1 MEISAS
7 LVKELRQKTNAGI
20 MECKSALQESN
31 GDIEAAVQILRK
43 RGLAVAEKKA
53 HRKVPE
59 GIVAS
64 YIHLGG
70 KIGVL
75 VEVNC
80 ETDFVA
86 RNEVFRGF
94 VKDITMQIAAMN
106 PRYLGREEIP
116 PEVIEKEKE
125 KYRSEI
131 TDKPPEIIEKI
142 VEGKLHKFFYSEKCL
157 LDQPFVKDPE
167 ITIGQHL
174 KQTIG
179 ELRENIV
186 IRRFV
191 RYSMGEDDTA

>member
-7 LVKELRQKTNAGI
+7 LVSELRQKTNAGI
-20 MECKSALQESN
+20 MACKSALDEAN
-31 GDIEAAVQILRK
+31 GDIEVAVQILRK
-43 RGLAVAEKKA
+43 KGVAIAEKKA

-59 GIVAS
+59 GVVAS

-86 RNEVFRGF
+86 RNEGFRAF

-106 PRYLGREEIP
+106 PKYIRREDIP
-116 PEVIEKEKE
+116 PEAIEEEKE

-131 TDKPPEIIEKI
+131 TGKPPEIIEKI
-142 VEGKLHKFFYSEKCL
+142 VEGKMRKFFFSEKCL
-157 LDQPFVKDPE
+157 LDQPFVKDPD
-167 ITIGQHL
+167 ITIVQYL
-174 KQTIG
+174 KQQIG
-179 ELRENIV
+179 ELGENIV

-191 RYSMGEDDTA
+191 RYSMGEDD

>member
-20 MECKSALQESN
+20 MQCKSALQESK

-43 RGLAVAEKKA
+43 KGVAIAEKKA
-53 HRKVPE
+53 HRKVPG

-86 RNEVFRGF
+86 RNEVFRAF

-106 PRYLGREEIP
+106 PKYIRREDVSPEI
-116 PEVIEKEKE
+116 IEKEKE
-125 KYRSEI
+125 EYRSEI
-131 TDKPPEIIEKI
+131 TEKPPEIVEKI
-142 VEGKLHKFFYSEKCL
+142 VEGKMKKFFFSTKCL
-157 LDQPFVKDPE
+157 LDQPFVKDPD
-167 ITIGQHL
+167 ITIEEYL
-174 KQTIG
+174 KQKIG
-179 ELRENIV
+179 ELGENIV

-191 RYSMGEDDTA
+191 RYGMGEDD

>member
-20 MECKSALQESN
+20 MECKGALQESD
-31 GDIEAAVQILRK
+31 GDIEEAVRILRK
-43 RGLAVAEKKA
+43 KGVDVAEKKA
-53 HRKVPE
+53 HREVPE
-59 GIVAS
+59 GTVAS

-86 RNEVFRGF
+86 RNEVFRAF

-106 PRYLGREEIP
+106 PNYISREEVP

-125 KYRSEI
+125 RLASEVS
-131 TDKPPEIIEKI
+131 DKPPHIMEKI
-142 VEGKLHKFFYSEKCL
+142 VEGKMNKFFFAVMCL
-157 LDQPFVKDPE
+157 LDQPFIKDPDV
-167 ITIGQHL
+167 TIGQYL
-174 KQTIG
+174 KEKVG

-191 RYSMGEDDTA
+191 RYSMGEDE

>member
-1 MEISAS
+1 MDISAA

-20 MECKSALQESN
+20 MECKSALQEAQ
-31 GDIEAAVQILRK
+31 GDIEEAVRILRK
-43 RGLAVAEKKA
+43 KGVAIAEKKA
-53 HRKVPE
+53 QREVPE
-59 GIVAS
+59 GTVAS

-86 RNEVFRGF
+86 RNEVFRDF

-106 PRYLGREEIP
+106 PKYISRDDIP
-116 PEVIEKEKE
+116 PEAIEQEKE
-125 KYRSEI
+125 KYASEV
-131 TDKPPEIIEKI
+131 TDKPPHIVEKI
-142 VEGKLHKFFYSEKCL
+142 VEGKMNKFFFAEKCL
-157 LDQPFVKDPE
+157 LHQPFVKDPD
-167 ITIGQHL
+167 ITIGQYL
-174 KQTIG
+174 KQRIG

-191 RYSMGEDDTA
+191 RYSMGEDE

>member
-20 MECKSALQESN
+20 LECKNALQESN
-31 GDIEAAVQILRK
+31 GDIETAVQILRK
-43 RGLAVAEKKA
+43 KGVAIAEKKA

-59 GIVAS
+59 GVVAS

-86 RNEVFRGF
+86 RNDVFRGF

-106 PRYLGREEIP
+106 PKYMVREDVSP
-116 PEVIEKEKE
+116 DVIEKEKE
-125 KYRSEI
+125 EYRSEI
-131 TDKPPEIIEKI
+131 TDKPAHIIDKI
-142 VEGKLHKFFYSEKCL
+142 VDGKMSKFFFSQNCL
-157 LDQPFVKDPE
+157 LDQPFVKDPD
-167 ITIGQHL
+167 ITIGQYL
-174 KQTIG
+174 KETIA

-191 RYSMGEDDTA
+191 RYSMGEDD

>member
-1 MEISAS
+1 MGISAS

-20 MECKSALQESN
+20 MECKSALQEAN

-43 RGLAVAEKKA
+43 KGVAVAEKKA
-53 HRKVPE
+53 HREVPE
-59 GIVAS
+59 GTVAS

-86 RNEVFRGF
+86 RNEVFRAF

-106 PRYLGREEIP
+106 PKYIRREDVP
-116 PEVIEKEKE
+116 PDSIEEEKE
-125 KYRSEI
+125 KYRSEV
-131 TDKPPEIIEKI
+131 TDKPPHIVDKI
-142 VEGKLHKFFYSEKCL
+142 VEGKMNKFFFAERCL
-157 LDQPFVKDPE
+157 LDQPFVKDPDM
-167 ITIGQHL
+167 TIGQYL
-174 KQTIG
+174 KEKIG

-191 RYSMGEDDTA
+191 RYSMGEDE